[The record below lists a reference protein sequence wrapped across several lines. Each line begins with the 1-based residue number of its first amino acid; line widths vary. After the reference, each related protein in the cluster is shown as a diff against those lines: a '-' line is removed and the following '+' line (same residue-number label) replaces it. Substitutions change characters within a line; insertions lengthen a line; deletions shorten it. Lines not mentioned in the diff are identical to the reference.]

1 MLHIADRDVYT
12 ADATTRVLASC
23 VNRFVGLR
31 PPMASCKDCIGYA
44 IPILQLL
51 RIASVFCN
59 TPAACWTMLNMC
71 FGARRTRTQN

>member
-51 RIASVFCN
+51 QIANVFCN
-59 TPAACWTMLNMC
+59 MPVTCWTMLNMC
-71 FGARRTRTQN
+71 FGARRTRTKN